1 MIQSFPRLTFAR
13 SRPVSYDDMDSSLSL
28 LYLIVVLR
36 STLFI
41 RFHPEV
47 TSTITTIRL
56 ILPMLLRIG
65 VVFMS
70 VMYAFV
76 MIGCSMFENSLVKND
91 ALTQSAYHAF
101 HYDELNFASFWSTF
115 VLLHQCLLGPNF
127 PVFIEAVAEY
137 LELSADNITIVSVRV
152 SDARRRLD
160 NQARISVGIRIKT
173 RVTRALDMW
182 LALDK
187 LSEEG
192 SSAELGLVDSMHR
205 QDAELF
211 PATMRLTATEMAPVY
226 APGEDPHAV
235 KEHDAAG
242 QGMVVIAAA
251 GGVVVVVLLA
261 VLLVVRNK
269 RRKGAPDGGAEYSH
283 GAKQQAQR
291 GSAWEGSTRWR
302 EKGVP
307 EEDIETERAKH
318 RRPVHI
324 RKFESSALRED
335 GVPSNVIEK
344 MRGLKDTV

>member
-1 MIQSFPRLTFAR
+1 VAFVYAS
-13 SRPVSYDDMDSSLSL
+13 
-28 LYLIVVLR
+28 
-36 STLFI
+36 
-41 RFHPEV
+41 
-47 TSTITTIRL
+47 
-56 ILPMLLRIG
+56 LRITSPG
-65 VVFMS
+65 
-70 VMYAFV
+70 
-76 MIGCSMFENSLVKND
+76 
-91 ALTQSAYHAF
+91 
-101 HYDELNFASFWSTF
+101 DELSVQAFKQNFTR
-115 VLLHQCLLGPNF
+115 V
-127 PVFIEAVAEY
+127 VFIEAVAEY

-235 KEHDAAG
+235 KEHDDAG

-251 GGVVVVVLLA
+251 GGMVVVVLLA
-261 VLLVVRNK
+261 VLLVVRNR
-269 RRKGAPDGGAEYSH
+269 RRKGARDGDAEYSH